1 MAEIGYWLSE
11 THQGNGI
18 ITRSVS
24 TLINLAFFEL
34 CFDKIQISVA
44 VDNQPSRTVCERLGM
59 KLEGIITNSEN
70 INGRILDHA
79 IYGLSKPS

>member
-1 MAEIGYWLSE
+1 
-11 THQGNGI
+11 
-18 ITRSVS
+18 
-24 TLINLAFFEL
+24 
-34 CFDKIQISVA
+34 
-44 VDNQPSRTVCERLGM
+44 M